1 MNARAKNMF
10 SILAR
15 LLPAGAFL
23 CLWITIASAQSTTN
37 YNFTFPVNEAVP
49 DGDPSGLAVTTNLT
63 DMGGTITNVTVS
75 LDVSGGYNGDLYVYL
90 RGPNGGF
97 AVLLN
102 RVGVTD
108 GNAFGYS
115 DTGFD
120 VTFDDSTDN
129 NNIHFYQNYEY
140 QLNGLGQLTGTWS
153 SDGRDI
159 DPQSNPAL
167 FNTTLPTALLTSFN
181 GTDPNGTW
189 TLFLADL
196 SSGAQS
202 TVVGWGLNI
211 ETVPEPSTCA
221 LLGIGILLAARKW
234 INRSR

>member
-1 MNARAKNMF
+1 MNVRTKNMF

-15 LLPAGAFL
+15 LLPAAAFL
-23 CLWITIASAQSTTN
+23 GSWTTIGSAQSTTN
-37 YNFTFPVNEAVP
+37 YNFTFPVNAAVP
-49 DGDPSGLAVTTNLT
+49 EGDLSGLAVTTNLT

-102 RVGVTD
+102 RVGVTS
-108 GNAFGYS
+108 GNAFGYP

-120 VTFDDSTDN
+120 VVFDDSTGN
-129 NNIHFYQNYEY
+129 NNIHFYQNFSPP
-140 QLNGLGQLTGTWS
+140 LNGVGQLTGTWS

-159 DPQSNPAL
+159 DPQSDPTL
-167 FNTTLPTALLTSFN
+167 FDTTPPTALLTSFN

-196 SSGAQS
+196 SGGAQS
-202 TVVGWGLNI
+202 SVVGWGLNI
-211 ETVPEPSTCA
+211 ETVPEPSAGA
-221 LLGIGILLAARKW
+221 LLGIGILLAAGKW